1 MKIKWSQ
8 KSYRNLE
15 KILSHT
21 EEHFSKEKA
30 TAVYFDII
38 NSVEKLASFPLL
50 GKPFGP
56 EQTLRFF
63 VIDKNV
69 ILYEIILEKEPL
81 IYIAT
86 LIPRKT
92 KAEK

>member
-1 MKIKWSQ
+1 M
-8 KSYRNLE
+8 
-15 KILSHT
+15 
-21 EEHFSKEKA
+21 
-30 TAVYFDII
+30 
-38 NSVEKLASFPLL
+38 

-63 VIDKNV
+63 VVGKNV
-69 ILYEIILEKEPL
+69 ILYEIILEEEPL

-92 KAEK
+92 KDNK

>member
-8 KSYRNLE
+8 KAYRNLE

-21 EEHFSKEKA
+21 EENFSKEKA
-30 TAVYFDII
+30 ISVYNEIL
-38 NSVEKLASFPLL
+38 NSAEKLTLFPQM

-63 VIDKNV
+63 EVDKNV

-86 LIPRKT
+86 LIQRKT
-92 KAEK
+92 KDSK